1 MAKTKGDLV
10 LKALRKAG
18 LYSSATLTDA
28 DPQAIEDAINDLEDM
43 MAAWQAKGIELGYQ
57 FADTENGI
65 MPLPD
70 DDSGI
75 PAWANDGVALK
86 LAVQVCM
93 DNVIQPSDAL
103 LTAADS
109 AYQTI
114 CIALTKIP
122 PLERRMICLAVVVT
136 KARLR
141 GIGFTSRKMIRV
153 REVNKCRFS
162 NFRL

>member
-18 LYSSATLTDA
+18 LYSNATLTDT

-70 DDSGI
+70 DDSDI

-93 DNVIQPSDAL
+93 DNVIQPEM
-103 LTAADS
+103 
-109 AYQTI
+109 
-114 CIALTKIP
+114 CIRD
-122 PLERRMICLAVVVT
+122 RR
-136 KARLR
+136 
-141 GIGFTSRKMIRV
+141 
-153 REVNKCRFS
+153 
-162 NFRL
+162 

>member
-18 LYSSATLTDA
+18 LYSNATLTDA

-86 LAVQVCM
+86 LSVQVCM

-122 PLERRMICLAVVVT
+122 PLERRNDMP
-136 KARLR
+136 R
-141 GIGFTSRKMIRV
+141 GAGLKSAFTW
-153 REVNKCRFS
+153 NRFYIEKDDPS
-162 NFRL
+162 T

>member
-18 LYSSATLTDA
+18 LYSNATLTDA
-28 DPQAIEDAINDLEDM
+28 DPQAIDDAVNDLEDM
-43 MAAWQAKGIELGYQ
+43 MAQWQAKGIDLGYL
-57 FADTENGI
+57 FADAANDVQ
-65 MPLPD
+65 PLPD

-75 PAWANDGVALK
+75 PSWAYDGVSLK

-103 LTAADS
+103 ITAADG

-114 CIALTKIP
+114 CIALTKVP
-122 PLERRMICLAVVVT
+122 SLERRNDMP
-136 KARLR
+136 R
-141 GIGFTSRKMIRV
+141 GAGNKNTFTW
-153 REVNKCRFS
+153 NRFYIEGDDPTT
-162 NFRL
+162 

>member
-18 LYSSATLTDA
+18 LYSNATLTDA

-114 CIALTKIP
+114 CIALRKV
-122 PLERRMICLAVVVT
+122 R
-136 KARLR
+136 
-141 GIGFTSRKMIRV
+141 TS
-153 REVNKCRFS
+153 S
-162 NFRL
+162 

>member
-18 LYSSATLTDA
+18 LYSNATLTDA

-70 DDSGI
+70 DDSGTRVLLLRRRRV
-75 PAWANDGVALK
+75 DLVR
-86 LAVQVCM
+86 
-93 DNVIQPSDAL
+93 QPQAINWLRSRRHSVSL
-103 LTAADS
+103 G
-109 AYQTI
+109 YQT
-114 CIALTKIP
+114 
-122 PLERRMICLAVVVT
+122 R
-136 KARLR
+136 
-141 GIGFTSRKMIRV
+141 
-153 REVNKCRFS
+153 
-162 NFRL
+162 

>member
-18 LYSSATLTDA
+18 LYSNATLTDA

-70 DDSGI
+70 DDSGTRVGHLDDAYMSNGKPVGI
-75 PAWANDGVALK
+75 TLYQLPRSKYEELI
-86 LAVQVCM
+86 
-93 DNVIQPSDAL
+93 NVS
-103 LTAADS
+103 T
-109 AYQTI
+109 
-114 CIALTKIP
+114 
-122 PLERRMICLAVVVT
+122 
-136 KARLR
+136 
-141 GIGFTSRKMIRV
+141 
-153 REVNKCRFS
+153 
-162 NFRL
+162 

>member
-1 MAKTKGDLV
+1 MAKAEEDGKTKGDLV

-18 LYSSATLTDA
+18 LYSNATLTDA

-122 PLERRMICLAVVVT
+122 PLERRNDMPLGSGNKSA
-136 KARLR
+136 
-141 GIGFTSRKMIRV
+141 FTW
-153 REVNKCRFS
+153 NRFYIEKDDPS
-162 NFRL
+162 T

>member
-18 LYSSATLTDA
+18 LYSNATLTDA

-86 LAVQVCM
+86 LVCKCAW
-93 DNVIQPSDAL
+93 ITSFSRQTLSLPL
-103 LTAADS
+103 LTVHIKQS
-109 AYQTI
+109 VS
-114 CIALTKIP
+114 L
-122 PLERRMICLAVVVT
+122 
-136 KARLR
+136 
-141 GIGFTSRKMIRV
+141 
-153 REVNKCRFS
+153 
-162 NFRL
+162 

>member
-18 LYSSATLTDA
+18 LYSNATLTDA

-75 PAWANDGVALK
+75 GMMPFSVSANGIMGK
-86 LAVQVCM
+86 CW
-93 DNVIQPSDAL
+93 
-103 LTAADS
+103 
-109 AYQTI
+109 
-114 CIALTKIP
+114 
-122 PLERRMICLAVVVT
+122 RRFETRCASVH
-136 KARLR
+136 
-141 GIGFTSRKMIRV
+141 G
-153 REVNKCRFS
+153 
-162 NFRL
+162 